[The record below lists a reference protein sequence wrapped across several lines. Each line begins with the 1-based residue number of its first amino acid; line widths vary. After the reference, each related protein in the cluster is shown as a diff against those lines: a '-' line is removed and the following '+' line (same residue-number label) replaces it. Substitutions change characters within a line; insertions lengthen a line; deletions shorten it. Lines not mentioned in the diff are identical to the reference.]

1 MSQETPAGGEVPVAW
16 RGRHVRAWVPAL
28 LAERDLT
35 LAPATH
41 ALLGAAAEALASAA
55 AELPADH
62 APLARLLLRSEGI
75 ASSFV
80 EGISASVA
88 DVVLAEDDLQRHPPG
103 SPTAPSAAGEVAAN
117 LTALA
122 QAVDSARSEPLSV
135 ELLCRWHRLLM
146 QGSPLPARYVGVV
159 RDEQGWIGG
168 TSPLD
173 AALVTPPPEHLGALL
188 ADVVAFANR
197 DDLDPVLQVAAAHA
211 QLEVVHPFTDGNGRV
226 GRLLISWLLARR
238 LTLVVPPPV
247 STRIGTD
254 IGGYLSGLTLWRH
267 GQHEPW
273 VRWVAGTVTSAGRV
287 QRALGAELDALRA
300 RWQQTLLDP
309 RAGGRR
315 LRSDALAWQA
325 LDLLP
330 RRLVLTA
337 AALAAE
343 TGHTPRAAQ
352 DALTVLVDAGI
363 LLRYDGRAPRGRGR
377 PPARFVCPELLGL
390 SGATPLPRGGVRG
403 ASA

>member
-1 MSQETPAGGEVPVAW
+1 M
-16 RGRHVRAWVPAL
+16 
-28 LAERDLT
+28 
-35 LAPATH
+35 
-41 ALLGAAAEALASAA
+41 
-55 AELPADH
+55 
-62 APLARLLLRSEGI
+62 
-75 ASSFV
+75 
-80 EGISASVA
+80 
-88 DVVLAEDDLQRHPPG
+88 
-103 SPTAPSAAGEVAAN
+103 AAN

-122 QAVDSARSEPLSV
+122 QAVDTARSEPLSV
-135 ELLCRWHRLLM
+135 ELLCRWHRVLM
-146 QGSPLPARYVGVV
+146 QSSPLPARYVGVV

-273 VRWVAGTVTSAGRV
+273 VRWVAGTVTGAGRV

-363 LLRYDGRAPRGRGR
+363 LLRYDGRVPRGRGR